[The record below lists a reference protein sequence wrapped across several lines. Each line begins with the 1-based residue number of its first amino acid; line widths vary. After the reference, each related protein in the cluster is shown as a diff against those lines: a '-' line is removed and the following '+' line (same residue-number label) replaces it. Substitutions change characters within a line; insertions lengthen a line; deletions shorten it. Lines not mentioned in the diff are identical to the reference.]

1 MSAKR
6 ILPHLFVVL
15 TLLSAYSMTA
25 PAADFST
32 PRGRVQDSV
41 NRVLDILR
49 DPNLDREARWQQI
62 AVVVR
67 DGFDFRSMSQ
77 SVLATQWKKATLEE
91 RDLFTQYFS
100 QYIEQV
106 YREKIEAYA
115 GQEIVYGKETM
126 DAGLASV
133 DMEIL
138 TATAAIPLTFKL
150 RSNNGNWFAYDV
162 VIEGVS
168 LVANYRGTFA
178 AISRNEG
185 MDGIMA
191 DIQQRVARYR
201 ERHGEAPGGT
211 VTAPETR

>member
-6 ILPHLFVVL
+6 ILQRLPAVL
-15 TLLSAYSMTA
+15 VLLAAFTTTV

-41 NRVLDILR
+41 TRVLDILR
-49 DPNLDREARWQQI
+49 DPNLDREARWQRI
-62 AVVVR
+62 AVVIN

-77 SVLATQWKKATLEE
+77 SVLATQWKKATPEE

-115 GQEIVYGKETM
+115 GQEFVYGKETM
-126 DAGLASV
+126 EAGLASV
-133 DMEIL
+133 DMEIQ
-138 TATAAIPLTFKL
+138 TATAAIPITFKL

-185 MDGIMA
+185 MDAIMA

-201 ERHGEAPGGT
+201 ERHGETPGGDN
-211 VTAPETR
+211 ASSRAQ

>member
-1 MSAKR
+1 MGTKQSLLR
-6 ILPHLFVVL
+6 IYLVLALLPVF
-15 TLLSAYSMTA
+15 S

-41 NRVLDILR
+41 ERVLNILR
-49 DPNLDREARWQQI
+49 DPALDREVRWQQV
-62 AVVVR
+62 AVVIR

-77 SVLATQWKKATLEE
+77 SVLATQWKQATSEE

-115 GQEIVYGKETM
+115 GQEVVYGKETM
-126 DAGLASV
+126 EAGLASV

-138 TATAAIPLTFKL
+138 TATAAIPITFKL
-150 RSNNGNWFAYDV
+150 RSTNGNWFAYDV

-178 AISRNEG
+178 ALSRNEG
-185 MDGIMA
+185 MDAIMA
-191 DIQQRVARYR
+191 DIQQRVARHR
-201 ERHGEAPGGT
+201 ERHGEASAGDKP
-211 VTAPETR
+211 ASREQ

>member
-1 MSAKR
+1 MTSNR
-6 ILPHLFVVL
+6 SPWHLPVVL
-15 TLLSAYSMTA
+15 LLLCACTGVLAM
-25 PAADFST
+25 DFST

-41 NRVLDILR
+41 TRVLDVLR
-49 DPNLDREARWQQI
+49 DPNLDREARWQRV
-62 AVVVR
+62 AVVIK

-77 SVLATQWKKATLEE
+77 SVLATQWKKATPEE

-115 GQEIVYGKETM
+115 GQEIVYGKETLA
-126 DAGLASV
+126 DDLASV
-133 DMEIL
+133 DMEIM
-138 TATAAIPLTFKL
+138 TATASIPITFKL

-162 VIEGVS
+162 VVEGVS
-168 LVANYRGTFA
+168 LVANYRATYA
-178 AISRNEG
+178 AIARNEG

-201 ERHGEAPGGT
+201 ERHREPPGGNNT
-211 VTAPETR
+211 SSQTQ

>member
-6 ILPHLFVVL
+6 FLLQLPAVL
-15 TLLSAYSMTA
+15 VMFSMLAAHA

-41 NRVLDILR
+41 DRVLAILR
-49 DPNLDREARWQQI
+49 DPNLDRETRWQRI
-62 AVVVR
+62 AVVIK

-77 SVLATQWKKATLEE
+77 SVLATQWQKATPEE
-91 RDLFTQYFS
+91 RELFTQYFS

-106 YREKIEAYA
+106 YREKIEAYV
-115 GQEIVYGKETM
+115 GQEIVYGKEAL
-126 DAGLASV
+126 DQDLASV

-138 TATAAIPLTFKL
+138 TDSVSIPITFKL
-150 RSNNGNWFAYDV
+150 RSTNGNWFAYDV

-168 LVANYRGTFA
+168 LVANYRATFA
-178 AISRNEG
+178 AIARNEG

-201 ERHGEAPGGT
+201 ERHGETPAGNNTSPQ
-211 VTAPETR
+211 AQ